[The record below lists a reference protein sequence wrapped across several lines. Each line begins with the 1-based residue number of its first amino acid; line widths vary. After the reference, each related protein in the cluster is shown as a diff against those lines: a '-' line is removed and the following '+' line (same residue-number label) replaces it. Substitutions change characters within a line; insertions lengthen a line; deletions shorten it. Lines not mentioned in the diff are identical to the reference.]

1 MGFLKRESWMQEKK
15 ILSKTLGLS
24 WLAYK
29 ECVSIAPVPVNHK
42 HAQRVKSFSEVETL
56 PTAKYV

>member
-1 MGFLKRESWMQEKK
+1 MQEKK
-15 ILSKTLGLS
+15 IFSKTLGLS

-29 ECVSIAPVPVNHK
+29 EFVSIAPVQANHK
-42 HAQRVKSFSEVETL
+42 HALRVKSFSEVETL

>member
-1 MGFLKRESWMQEKK
+1 MGVLKRESWMQEKK

-42 HAQRVKSFSEVETL
+42 HAQRVKSFS
-56 PTAKYV
+56 